1 VYEKGDGDVEFET
14 LPGQDPRPEVARAMV
29 NAGFD
34 LLEMKPIGLSLE
46 EIFLQLTR
54 DEPTPPET
62 SEQGLLDEITSEA
75 RLEEG
80 QDLEDAV

>member
-1 VYEKGDGDVEFET
+1 LEFET
-14 LPGQDPRPEVARAMV
+14 LPGQDPRPEVARTLV

-54 DEPTPPET
+54 DEPIPPET
-62 SEQGLLDEITSEA
+62 SERGLLEDQA
-75 RLEEG
+75 LDLG
-80 QDLEDAV
+80 QDAVNDQEIAE